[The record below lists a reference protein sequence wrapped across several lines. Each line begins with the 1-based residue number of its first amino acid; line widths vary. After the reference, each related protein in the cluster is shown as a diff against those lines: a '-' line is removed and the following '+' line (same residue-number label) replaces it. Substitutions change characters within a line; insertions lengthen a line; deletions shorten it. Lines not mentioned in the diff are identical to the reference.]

1 MIVANTLIS
10 LHLGRHWRWKCDEK
24 RPVYTAD
31 DIQVYINLGPITQKN
46 QEINLIL
53 EICDPA
59 DGCRIT
65 QLSEQVH
72 YQSRAEVWQ
81 Q

>member
-31 DIQVYINLGPITQKN
+31 DIQVFIN
-46 QEINLIL
+46 
-53 EICDPA
+53 
-59 DGCRIT
+59 
-65 QLSEQVH
+65 
-72 YQSRAEVWQ
+72 
-81 Q
+81 